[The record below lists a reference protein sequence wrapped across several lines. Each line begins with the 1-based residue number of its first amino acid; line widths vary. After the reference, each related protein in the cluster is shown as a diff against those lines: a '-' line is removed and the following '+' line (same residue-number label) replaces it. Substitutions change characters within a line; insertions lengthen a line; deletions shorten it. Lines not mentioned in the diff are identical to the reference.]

1 MTARLVCDASV
12 VVAMLLDGGSE
23 GVWAART
30 LAGSELATASLC
42 RFEAANIIR
51 RHEAAGLVGTDQ
63 AALAHVDLLD
73 LPMTE
78 WPYEVLADRSWA
90 LRPNL
95 TSYDASYVALAEL
108 LDVPLVTLDRR
119 IRRPPGV
126 RCTVLTPEDDD

>member
-1 MTARLVCDASV
+1 MTTRLVCDASA

-23 GVWAART
+23 GVWAARA

-51 RHEAAGLVGTDQ
+51 RHEAAGLIGADQ

-119 IRRPPGV
+119 IRRAPGV